1 MTTVWII
8 LYIGSITILPILIAS
23 NDTPSSSNNILK
35 ASITIAVVGVI
46 ISWIMP
52 LCFIFVDNP
61 VVFATAITIAV
72 IEALAGLL
80 MALREAFLGIV
91 NFICWISFI
100 ALMIVSC
107 NTYEN
112 PNTSHEYAWGRFYFT
127 DKQAF
132 CSPMIGDSNNFI
144 SFEEDSNHITF
155 RCRCDNC
162 GKRYSKHYHEQ
173 FTEKEWQEKQRLD
186 SIFYDMT
193 IPDYP
198 Y

>member
-8 LYIGSITILPILIAS
+8 LYISCIVILTIMIAA
-23 NDTPSSSNNILK
+23 NDAPSSTNNIIK
-35 ASITIAVVGVI
+35 AGITTTMIGVA
-46 ISWIMP
+46 ISWVMP

-61 VVFATAITIAV
+61 VVFTTAITIAM
-72 IEALAGLL
+72 IEVLAGLL
-80 MALREAFLGIV
+80 TAWRETFLGIV
-91 NFICWISFI
+91 NSICWISFI
-100 ALMIVSC
+100 ALMIACC
-107 NTYEN
+107 NAYET
-112 PNTSHEYAWGRFYFT
+112 PNATQEYAWGRYYFT

-132 CSPMIGDSNNFI
+132 CSPILSDSNNFI

-186 SIFYDMT
+186 SIFYDRT
-193 IPDYP
+193 IPDHP